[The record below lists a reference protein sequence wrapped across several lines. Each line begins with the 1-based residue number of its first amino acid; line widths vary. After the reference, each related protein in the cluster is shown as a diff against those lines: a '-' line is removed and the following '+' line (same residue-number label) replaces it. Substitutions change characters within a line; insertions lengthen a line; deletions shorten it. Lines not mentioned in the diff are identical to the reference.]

1 MNITPAELAELL
13 VTHSAPLRWDL
24 AQAKATVQ
32 KEREANQ
39 RLSTNLNSAEKALS
53 EKDAELEKLR
63 EAWDDA
69 EKHVSELTTELNAT
83 RDAASQ
89 DRANLSK
96 QLDAATKRAVRAETD
111 LAGVQERNT
120 EYRGRIKVQ
129 TNRIAELEEALAA
142 VSGVGVEQYLSAKA
156 EVDRLREALAAEKAA
171 HAKTK
176 AQTVP
181 HAPQVGG
188 TIDLEFGDWV
198 QDSSGEF
205 SPVYLN
211 DEKLESTD
219 VCVVRGTGHNARII
233 WVAGGDS

>member
-69 EKHVSELTTELNAT
+69 EKHVSELTTEFHAT
-83 RDAASQ
+83 RDAASL

-96 QLDAATKRAVRAETD
+96 QLDAATKRAVQA
-111 LAGVQERNT
+111 
-120 EYRGRIKVQ
+120 
-129 TNRIAELEEALAA
+129 EEALAA
-142 VSGVGVEQYLSAKA
+142 EQ
-156 EVDRLREALAAEKAA
+156 AA

-176 AQTVP
+176 AQNVP

-211 DEKLESTD
+211 DEKLEQTD

-233 WVAGGDS
+233 WVAGGES

>member
-39 RLSTNLNSAEKALS
+39 RLSTNLNSAEKALA
-53 EKDAELEKLR
+53 EKDAELDRLR
-63 EAWDDA
+63 AAWDEA
-69 EKHVSELTTELNAT
+69 EKHVSELTTELNDT
-83 RDAASQ
+83 RAEVGDAQAEREAAFL
-89 DRANLSK
+89 DRKNLSQ
-96 QLDAATKRAVRAETD
+96 QLDAATKRAVQ
-111 LAGVQERNT
+111 V
-120 EYRGRIKVQ
+120 
-129 TNRIAELEEALAA
+129 EEALAA

-219 VCVVRGTGHNARII
+219 VCVVRGTGPNARII
-233 WVAGGDS
+233 WMAGGDS